1 MAIGSGLGL
10 PFGGRLPGTVGPSIP
25 TPALLYRRSLS
36 DYQDV
41 ARTTPAGVG
50 ASVRS
55 ATDTVASPHHF
66 TRASGVVPTARSGG
80 GLVFLGGSGNRAWLK
95 STLTISPPFVVLVR
109 CTAPVAQDAY
119 LLCDSTTPDNARLRL
134 NASYLDVVTST
145 GSTFVPIWAY
155 DTTPRV
161 LGLYINGASSK
172 AYVDGVKTAY
182 AAPTGVGYSAGV
194 RVGSYV
200 DDAAYGNVQSDITD
214 IGIWSGVFT
223 DSGLDTLAASLNAA
237 P

>member
-1 MAIGSGLGL
+1 MSQIFAGIRNARATSSL
-10 PFGGRLPGTVGPSIP
+10 PA
-25 TPALLYRRSLS
+25 PALLYRRSLS
-36 DYQDV
+36 DYQDT

-55 ATDTVASPHHF
+55 ATDTASSPHHF
-66 TRASGVVPTARSGG
+66 TRSSGVVPTARSGG

-109 CTAPVAQDAY
+109 CTAPVVQDAY
-119 LLCDSTTPDNARLRL
+119 LLCDSASPNDARLRL

-155 DTTPRV
+155 DATPRV
-161 LGLYINGASSK
+161 LGLYVNGASSK
-172 AYVDGVKTAY
+172 AYVNGTKTAY
-182 AAPTGVGYSAGV
+182 TAPAGVGYSNGI

-200 DDAAYGNVQSDITD
+200 DDNAYGNVQSDVTD

-223 DSGLDTLAASLNAA
+223 DADLDAFAALLEAA